1 VNPSCNTPE
10 WRHTARAT
18 YDRDTWWTASLRW
31 RRFGEMDYTLEN
43 GAAGTTDQILVN
55 NGNKLD
61 AVNYWDV
68 SAQFDLPR
76 SASLTLGV
84 NNVLDEEP
92 PLVGGSLSDNANSL
106 TGYDQ
111 AGRYLF
117 GSITVSY

>member
-1 VNPSCNTPE
+1 MC
-10 WRHTARAT
+10 
-18 YDRDTWWTASLRW
+18 
-31 RRFGEMDYTLEN
+31 RR
-43 GAAGTTDQILVN
+43 
-55 NGNKLD
+55 
-61 AVNYWDV
+61 
-68 SAQFDLPR
+68 QFDLPR